1 MTRYDDMMQ
10 KMTVEEMVSLITQQP
25 CRRCIWGDEGCNGRT
40 CASGVEG
47 WLMEEKDIKAQG
59 GIHAHWIKSNYD
71 YVDGTIYK
79 CSNCN
84 AELYSAWNYCP
95 HCGAKMIEPQESEN
109 KE

>member
-25 CRRCIWGDEGCNGRT
+25 CVRCIWGNGDCNGKTR
-40 CASGVEG
+40 CALGVER

-71 YVDGTIYK
+71 NVDGTIYK
-79 CSNCN
+79 CSHCN
-84 AELYSAWNYCP
+84 TEFFNAWNYCP
-95 HCGAKMIEPQESEN
+95 NCGAKMGEED
-109 KE
+109 KDD